1 MTIPDKRS
9 NIRNIKQTYSKQICS
24 NDNVISDTA
33 QAHLGRED
41 MFTEITDD
49 LTGAADSGSYFT
61 GRGKKVTIC
70 LSGDNV
76 LSRKGEEMISVN
88 LSSRN
93 TAPETA
99 RQLHFDLMKK
109 LDSNRKLLIKKI
121 GTGFRGNDSMEM
133 KGLLEAEPDYL
144 AFVIDHAPDLG
155 TFTLYGNQYCEGE
168 ILTKSVYADD
178 PVMPPKESFIPQILG
193 GKNGIQAGLVDIDAV
208 KGGKILEETSKR
220 VAEGCRIIVF
230 DAVTREDTRRL
241 IETLYPVYKDVFWT
255 GSLGIADGL
264 AEYFLGDW
272 QKTFFPVR
280 NIRCLGFCASA
291 YEIARKQIEYSRQRG
306 LHVTSL
312 DIDAY
317 IDGDTEEIY
326 RCIREMKESIKNE
339 NTLLLP
345 LTEKY
350 SYQPGTSCQILEA
363 VGRIASE
370 VCRSDDFERLIVIG
384 GETSQNVFQASG
396 VNYLELGRPLEPG
409 TAQGKILDGIVKG
422 KEFSL
427 KGGSMGTEY
436 TLEKMMCRKEVWY

>member
-1 MTIPDKRS
+1 
-9 NIRNIKQTYSKQICS
+9 
-24 NDNVISDTA
+24 
-33 QAHLGRED
+33 

-70 LSGDNV
+70 LSGDSV
-76 LSRKGEEMISVN
+76 FSRKGNEMISIN

-99 RQLHFDLMKK
+99 RRLHFDLMKK
-109 LDSNRKLLIKKI
+109 LDLDGQILIKKI
-121 GTGFRGNDSMEM
+121 GTGFRGNDYMELR
-133 KGLLEAEPDYL
+133 GLLEAEPEYL

-178 PVMPPKESFIPQILG
+178 PVMPPKESFIPAILG
-193 GKNGIQAGLVDIDAV
+193 AKYGIQTGLVDIDAV
-208 KGGKILEETSKR
+208 KGGRILEETSKR
-220 VAEGCRIIVF
+220 ISEGCRIIVF
-230 DAVTREDTRRL
+230 DAITREDTRRL
-241 IETLYPVYKDVFWT
+241 VETLYPVYSNVFWT

-264 AEYFLGDW
+264 AEYFLGSW
-272 QKTFFPVR
+272 QKAFFPVR

-291 YEIARKQIEYSRQRG
+291 YGIARKQIEYSRQRG
-306 LHVTSL
+306 LHVAFL
-312 DIDAY
+312 DMDAY
-317 IDGDTEEIY
+317 IDGDTGVIG
-326 RCIREMKESIKNE
+326 RCIQEMKESIKGG
-339 NTLLLP
+339 NTMLLP

-350 SYQPGTSCQILEA
+350 SYQPGTSCRILEA
-363 VGRIASE
+363 VRRTASE
-370 VCRSDDFERLIVIG
+370 VCGSNDFERLIVIG

-396 VNYLELGRPLEPG
+396 ANYLELGRPLEPG
-409 TAQGKILDGIVKG
+409 TAQGKILDGMLKG

>member
-1 MTIPDKRS
+1 
-9 NIRNIKQTYSKQICS
+9 
-24 NDNVISDTA
+24 
-33 QAHLGRED
+33 

-70 LSGDNV
+70 LSRD
-76 LSRKGEEMISVN
+76 SAFPRKGDEMISIN

-93 TAPETA
+93 TAPEAA

-109 LDSNRKLLIKKI
+109 LDSDGQLLIKKI
-121 GTGFRGNDSMEM
+121 GTGFRGNDSMELR
-133 KGLLEAEPDYL
+133 GLLEAEPGYL

-178 PVMPPKESFIPQILG
+178 PVMPPKESFIPAILG
-193 GKNGIQAGLVDIDAV
+193 VEHGIQTGLVDIDAV
-208 KGGKILEETSKR
+208 KGGRILEETSKR
-220 VAEGCRIIVF
+220 ISEGCRIIVF

-241 IETLYPVYKDVFWT
+241 IETLYPVYRNVFWT

-264 AEYFLGDW
+264 AEYFLGSW
-272 QKTFFPVR
+272 QKTFFPAR
-280 NIRCLGFCASA
+280 DIRCLGFCASA
-291 YEIARKQIEYSRQRG
+291 YGIARKQIEYSRQRG
-306 LHVTSL
+306 LHVAPL

-317 IDGDTEEIY
+317 IDGDAGAIE
-326 RCIREMKESIKNE
+326 RCIREMKESIKIG
-339 NTLLLP
+339 NTMLLP

-350 SYQPGTSCQILEA
+350 SYQPGTSCCILEA
-363 VGRIASE
+363 VKRAASE
-370 VCRSDDFERLIVIG
+370 VCGSDDFERLIVIG

-409 TAQGKILDGIVKG
+409 TAQGKILDGVMKG

-427 KGGSMGTEY
+427 KGGSMGTEP
-436 TLEKMMCRKEVWY
+436 TLEKMMCRREVWY